1 MASSPEDSI
10 PPLRGFD
17 SEGEPVS
24 VTVDEPLTDPE
35 EEEFRTPAAS
45 ELAGEYR
52 LRSRTIKPS
61 TRAHARPNTISADRR
76 VELFPNRG
84 RVRAALDC
92 VRRLEYAEGGGYH

>member
-24 VTVDEPLTDPE
+24 VTIDKPLTDPE

-45 ELAGEYR
+45 ELAEEYR
-52 LRSRTIKPS
+52 LRSRTVKVPVCALGVIRSPLIVGWNRFQ
-61 TRAHARPNTISADRR
+61 TEAEC
-76 VELFPNRG
+76 ELR
-84 RVRAALDC
+84 
-92 VRRLEYAEGGGYH
+92 

>member
-17 SEGEPVS
+17 SEGKPVS

-45 ELAGEYR
+45 DLAGEYR

-61 TRAHARPNTISADRR
+61 TRAHARPNTISADHR

>member
-35 EEEFRTPAAS
+35 EEE
-45 ELAGEYR
+45 
-52 LRSRTIKPS
+52 SRTVKPS
-61 TRAHARPNTISADRR
+61 TRARARPNTISADHR
-76 VELFPNRG
+76 VEPFPNRG
-84 RVRAALDC
+84 RVRAALDR
-92 VRRLEYAEGGGYH
+92 VRRLEYAGGGYH